1 MSLPNMTHA
10 GKPVDYDRCQTIAWN
25 ILQLMT
31 VTQNTSITASTLMRE
46 FFQTSRCDNFYSP
59 EVKKLRTDIGD
70 YLGPTSLE
78 KLDAYDE
85 DENTERRCS
94 QAFVHYNAWTKQVLR
109 SELSRTNKIFFFYY
123 DQTERIFAA
132 VGLLGTLFVG
142 VRGTARILRNS
153 KDKLDSVTRKA
164 TQETKTSPKT

>member
-70 YLGPTSLE
+70 YLGPGSLQ
-78 KLDAYDE
+78 KLDSYDE

-94 QAFVHYNAWTKQVLR
+94 QAIVHYSAWTKQVLR
-109 SELSRTNKIFFFYY
+109 SELSRTKKIYFFYY

-153 KDKLDSVTRKA
+153 KEKIDAARKVVP
-164 TQETKTSPKT
+164 ETKAPS